1 MNKGNNTN
9 TKRYFIGYCL
19 DGKNSELVDKL
30 IKNIAEKFSVT
41 AALRFPA
48 HMTLFYPF
56 EMDKKTV
63 SNLEKSLSRFA
74 QRQTPFQQKVTGYN
88 CFGKAVWFLDVEQDK
103 VLFDLKRGVVKLMRE
118 DFQIIEDF
126 EANRDVH
133 FHITLAY
140 KDVTPEK
147 FRLIGQYLKGQNPA
161 IRSLNIDAI
170 TLFEYTGTRW
180 EVAKKF
186 HFDGEQRAQHF

>member
-1 MNKGNNTN
+1 MGKNTN

-19 DGKNSELVDKL
+19 DGKNSELVNEL
-30 IKNIAEKFSVT
+30 ISNIAEQFSVK

-63 SNLEKSLSRFA
+63 LDLETHLSRFA
-74 QRQTPFQQKVTGYN
+74 QSQTPFQQKVTGYN

-103 VLFDLKRGVVKLMRE
+103 VLFDLKRGLVKLMRD

-126 EANRDVH
+126 EANREVH

-147 FRLIGQYLKGQNPA
+147 FRLIGEYLRKQNPV

-170 TLFEYTGTRW
+170 TLLEYTGTRW
-180 EVAKKF
+180 EAAKKF
-186 HFDGEQRAQHF
+186 YFEGA